1 MIYHKTLFNFPYTH
15 KVNKILI
22 SVSKKST
29 RLSCMNTKL
38 CLIMC
43 THVIIFK
50 MKLWG
55 WRFHSFSMTGG
66 NEDVGGLQWRL
77 TGLSK
82 SLSGELFSISRWRL
96 ASSCDLRLLMVCSLL
111 STCNSIVCLEDI
123 SRSRSFLRRWFSFCK
138 LLNCKMVKEACTKTK

>member
-1 MIYHKTLFNFPYTH
+1 MCQRNLLDCLAWTRNF
-15 KVNKILI
+15 V
-22 SVSKKST
+22 
-29 RLSCMNTKL
+29 
-38 CLIMC
+38 LIMC

-50 MKLWG
+50 MKLRG
-55 WRFHSFSMTGG
+55 WRFHSFIMTGG
-66 NEDVGGLQWRL
+66 NEDVGGLQWGL

-82 SLSGELFSISRWRL
+82 SLSGELFSINRWRL

-138 LLNCKMVKEACTKTK
+138 LLNCKWSKKHVQKLSRI

>member
-1 MIYHKTLFNFPYTH
+1 MIYHKSLFNFPYTH

-38 CLIMC
+38 CFNNVHSCDHL
-43 THVIIFK
+43 K

-96 ASSCDLRLLMVCSLL
+96 ASSWDLRLLMVCSLL

-138 LLNCKMVKEACTKTK
+138 LLNWKMVKEACTKTK